1 MATPGR
7 RSLSQLEKPTELKST
22 RNDKDDTNSARTNI
36 KHSVASI
43 LAKPSKIIQVPWK
56 VPKRG
61 KKQRNDTTKKTIL
74 ASEALRPERDLCKT
88 SEDASEISTQ

>member
-1 MATPGR
+1 MKTT
-7 RSLSQLEKPTELKST
+7 Q
-22 RNDKDDTNSARTNI
+22 NDKDGTSVARTNI

-61 KKQRNDTTKKTIL
+61 KKQRNDATKKPITH
-74 ASEALRPERDLCKT
+74 AAEVLRPESDLCKS
-88 SEDASEISTQ
+88 SEDAG

>member
-7 RSLSQLEKPTELKST
+7 RSLSQLEKPTESKH
-22 RNDKDDTNSARTNI
+22 NDKEDANSARANI

-61 KKQRNDTTKKTIL
+61 KKQRQDVTRKTTAPAASDTI
-74 ASEALRPERDLCKT
+74 RRDLCKS
-88 SEDASEISTQ
+88 SENPSEVKR

>member
-1 MATPGR
+1 M
-7 RSLSQLEKPTELKST
+7 EKRTEPKT
-22 RNDKDDTNSARTNI
+22 AGGEGDKDEANSVNYRLNL

-61 KKQRNDTTKKTIL
+61 KKQRHET
-74 ASEALRPERDLCKT
+74 AR
-88 SEDASEISTQ
+88 